1 MSKIKAK
8 VNKLDDSTYEIVCDE
23 FQECYIE
30 QGIVCV
36 GDEECGFVYY
46 ADYFKNGDHVESN
59 DFDEKWGLYEYLEEE
74 MNLHDD
80 VITQIIF
87 N

>member
-1 MSKIKAK
+1 MSKVNGK
-8 VNKLDDSTYEIVCDE
+8 VNKLDDFVYEVVCNE
-23 FQECYIE
+23 YQECYIE
-30 QGIVCV
+30 QGIVCE
-36 GDEECGFVYY
+36 GDQEVGFVYY

-59 DFDEKWGLYEYLEEE
+59 DFDDKWALYEYLEEE

-80 VITQIIF
+80 VINKIEF

>member
-1 MSKIKAK
+1 M
-8 VNKLDDSTYEIVCDE
+8 
-23 FQECYIE
+23 
-30 QGIVCV
+30 
-36 GDEECGFVYY
+36 YY

-59 DFDEKWGLYEYLEEE
+59 DFDDKWALYEYMEEE

-80 VITQIIF
+80 VINKIEF

>member
-8 VNKLDDSTYEIVCDE
+8 VNKIDENVFEIICNE
-23 FQECYIE
+23 YSECYIE
-30 QGIVCV
+30 QGDVCIGAELV
-36 GDEECGFVYY
+36 GVVYY

-59 DFDEKWGLYEYLEEE
+59 DFDDKWAFYEYMEEE

-80 VITQIIF
+80 VINKIEF